1 MFYVPRGFFS
11 AVLRYVREE
20 EKEEL
25 VFHGFSSQI
34 QGRRETIS
42 SALISNHSAPSW
54 NSFAGVIFILK
65 SQTEKD
71 SQSVGRSSS
80 L

>member
-1 MFYVPRGFFS
+1 MFYISRGFFS
-11 AVLRYVREE
+11 AVLRYVGEE

-25 VFHGFSSQI
+25 VLGLSSQI
-34 QGRRETIS
+34 QRESIS
-42 SALISNHSAPSW
+42 SAFISNHSAPSW

-80 L
+80 LYK